1 MVGRLLLCGMLVGA
15 LAGLFAFGFS
25 HAFGAGQIDQAIALE
40 ELANGTHTH
49 GAPEHA
55 DGFATEPFNRQT
67 QAGVGLLAGLVIFGA
82 ALGGVFSMVFV
93 GLHGRFGPKKPLN
106 LAIGIAIFGFLTLF
120 FIPNLKYPANPPGT
134 SLAETINERTI
145 LFFGMIAVSAIALTI
160 ACLVAS
166 RLANYGSLRAIVAG
180 LVTYTVCVVL
190 SWVALPSINEAP
202 EGFPQALLLEFRL
215 TSLGLHAVIWTTLGV
230 VFGMLAGRN
239 MRSSIA

>member
-1 MVGRLLLCGMLVGA
+1 MVGRLLLCGMLVGV

-25 HAFGAGQIDQAIALE
+25 LTFGEGQIDQAIALE

-55 DGFATEPFNRQT
+55 EGFATEPFNRQT

-106 LAIGIAIFGFLTLF
+106 LAIGLAIVGFLTLF
-120 FIPNLKYPANPPGT
+120 FIPNLKYPANPP

-160 ACLVAS
+160 ACLVAR
-166 RLANYGSLRAIVAG
+166 RLANYGSGLAPVSPDTQAVA
-180 LVTYTVCVVL
+180 V
-190 SWVALPSINEAP
+190 
-202 EGFPQALLLEFRL
+202 
-215 TSLGLHAVIWTTLGV
+215 
-230 VFGMLAGRN
+230 
-239 MRSSIA
+239 